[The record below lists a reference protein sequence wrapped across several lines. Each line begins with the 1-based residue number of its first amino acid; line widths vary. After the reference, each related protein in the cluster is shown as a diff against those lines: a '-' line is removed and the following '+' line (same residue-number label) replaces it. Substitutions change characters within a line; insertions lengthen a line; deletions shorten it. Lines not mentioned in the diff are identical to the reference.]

1 MPTLA
6 VRFSHKTITDPGGE
20 RVTASINA
28 RNGSV
33 SPQSDDGL
41 EAVRNALR
49 TSVSDILRV
58 NVGPLSTLPPHEVY
72 EHVLNAP
79 DLLHEC
85 FQVFRGQPDLFRKV
99 VMRRDKRPVTDGEDE
114 LWCGRTLD
122 HVVAL
127 VVRASAR
134 RYFRTALPAPEL
146 PPPAAEPEPSLLHRT
161 AVKLGIRK
169 PVHRAPYMPPKG
181 PGDKLYDAFRDNLR
195 YDWQVPLIPSYS
207 ALGLSTVRVLGP
219 RILKLRESAQIDILA
234 AEGLGPDGRLPL
246 LLEDARRLRA
256 VDGSI
261 DSNALMEAFTKQGLE
276 AVFPDLQ
283 DTALRKAVAQI
294 AVMETKVVDMIF
306 PALEYALKPVTVFLF
321 AAYARMDIKGFRQA
335 FGPHCALWAVQKLA
349 KHLETQRPWP
359 KSMPGMKAATLAAL
373 AHAIDLDSGMPISS
387 PVRQAPQAVAGVPV
401 NAAKPSMATA
411 PPPPPPPLKKMAGG
425 SNPDLDRASRRA
437 RPLSSAG
444 AR

>member
-1 MPTLA
+1 
-6 VRFSHKTITDPGGE
+6 VS
-20 RVTASINA
+20 ASIDA
-28 RNGSV
+28 RKGLP
-33 SPQSDDGL
+33 PQVGEDGL
-41 EAVRNALR
+41 DTVRNTLR
-49 TSVSDILRV
+49 TTVSDIFRV
-58 NVGPLSTLPPHEVY
+58 NMGQLSTLPQHEVY
-72 EHVLNAP
+72 DQILNTP

-99 VMRRDKRPVTDGEDE
+99 VLRKDKRPATGGEEE

-134 RYFRTALPAPEL
+134 RYFRTALPAPDL
-146 PPPAAEPEPSLLHRT
+146 PPPPAEPAPSLLHRT
-161 AVKLGIRK
+161 AVKLGITK
-169 PVHRAPYMPPKG
+169 PVHRAPYVPPKG

-195 YDWQVPLIPSYS
+195 YEWQVPLIPSYS
-207 ALGLSTVRVLGP
+207 ALEPLTVRVLGP

-261 DSNALMEAFTKQGLE
+261 DSNALLEAFTKQGLD
-276 AVFPDLQ
+276 AVFPDLE

-294 AVMETKVVDMIF
+294 AVMETKAVDMIF
-306 PALEYALKPVTVFLF
+306 PALEFALKPVTVFLF
-321 AAYARMDIKGFRQA
+321 AAYARMDVKGFRQA
-335 FGPHCALWAVQKLA
+335 FGPHCAMWAVQKLA

-359 KSMPGMKAATLAAL
+359 KSMPGMKSATLAAL
-373 AHAIDLDSGMPISS
+373 AYAIDLDSGMPVAS
-387 PVRQAPQAVAGVPV
+387 PVRQAPQAVSGVPS
-401 NAAKPSMATA
+401 NAAVPSMASA
-411 PPPPPPPLKKMAGG
+411 PPPQPPSLKKMTGEG
-425 SNPDLDRASRRA
+425 DPDLDRASRRA
-437 RPLSSAG
+437 RPISSAG